1 MTAIETEREYEIF
14 RLACIKGML
23 KLEKLG
29 MRHSRLGKIRK
40 PVAIQMGLKPTSDYD
55 TVIKAV
61 QDQLDQLKA
70 A

>member
-1 MTAIETEREYEIF
+1 MTTVETAQGIDLF
-14 RLACIKGML
+14 RLCAIRGAL

-29 MRHSRLGKIRK
+29 MKHSRLGKIRK
-40 PVAIQMGLKPTSDYD
+40 PVAIQMGLKPNADYD

-61 QDQLDQLKA
+61 QDRIDQLKA

>member
-1 MTAIETEREYEIF
+1 MTTVETAQGIDLF
-14 RLACIKGML
+14 RLCTIRGAL

-29 MRHSRLGKIRK
+29 MKHSRLGKIRK
-40 PVAIQMGLKPTSDYD
+40 RVAIQMGLKPNADYD

-61 QDQLDQLKA
+61 QDRIDQLKA